1 MTFAEGVLQLWKDA
15 TDGGNLGW
23 VSAEAIHDQWLLVL
37 RISRSVQAIRAS
49 MLRENVATPEEV
61 KDLLKKQV
69 DTMTNIVLEKHLHAT
84 QLALAKTAMAQ
95 SDAEKSS

>member
-1 MTFAEGVLQLWKDA
+1 
-15 TDGGNLGW
+15 
-23 VSAEAIHDQWLLVL
+23 
-37 RISRSVQAIRAS
+37 